1 MSFMN
6 SLRHAFA
13 IDSPGPAEPTEQQKT
28 AVDLVCSEIAR
39 RHLTTPALIF
49 LETFRPLSFVGSQ
62 AMHFFEPIV
71 SAVIRG
77 DTYHPFAEF
86 LERRGSVDYIC
97 RELERLEAGHS
108 KQTERKQVGE
118 DSPNR

>member
-13 IDSPGPAEPTEQQKT
+13 IDSPGPAEPTGRQKA

-62 AMHFFEPIV
+62 AMHFFQPIV

-77 DTYHPFAEF
+77 DAYQHFAEF
-86 LERRGSVDYIC
+86 LEQRGSVDYIC
-97 RELERLEAGHS
+97 RELEKLEAGDPG
-108 KQTERKQVGE
+108 QTERKQFGE
-118 DSPNR
+118 DAPSR